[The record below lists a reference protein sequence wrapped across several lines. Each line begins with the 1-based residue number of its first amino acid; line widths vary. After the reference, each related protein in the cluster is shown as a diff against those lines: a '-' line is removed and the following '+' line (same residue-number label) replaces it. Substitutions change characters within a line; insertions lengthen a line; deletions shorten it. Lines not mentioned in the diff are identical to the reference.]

1 MTVTG
6 KKMNIKK
13 GDIAEFQIEKY
24 AFEGKGIAKVSKNE
38 LLGLSEENGNEKNY
52 VVFVIGSYPG
62 DRVNA
67 RLLKIKN
74 SYAEAL
80 VVDILTPSSERVK
93 AKCKFF
99 GTCGGCKQQDL
110 DYDAQV
116 KYKQQQVEEIFH
128 KLGGFSDLPADNG
141 GFEIEPIIPSQNVFH
156 YRNKMEFSFS
166 EKRWLTKDE
175 ISKEGILDKDFSLGL
190 HIPKIYD
197 KVLDVDECFLQ
208 SEVSN
213 KILNFTRDFFKKKNT
228 SIYSTKT
235 HTGFLRNLVIKQSFH
250 TDDLMVNLV
259 TSEENDEL
267 INEYCNE
274 LRKGIPQVTTVINN
288 INKKFAAVAVG
299 DYEKVIYGSGFIY
312 DEIGRPACTDVSAGR
327 HKFRI
332 SANSFFQT
340 NTLQAEKLYQ
350 TALDFAELK
359 GNEIIYDL
367 YSGAGTIA
375 IFISD
380 KSKKVYAFEAVESAI
395 ADAKVNADL
404 NNILNVK
411 FFAADLYKSF
421 LPIVNKYN
429 IPKPDVMILDPPRS
443 GMHPTTVDD
452 VIKLS
457 PDKIVYVSCNPT
469 TQVRDIKL
477 MVEAG
482 YRLIKIRP
490 VDMFP
495 HTYHIENVSLL
506 KKLEHGSN

>member
-1 MTVTG
+1 
-6 KKMNIKK
+6 MNIKK
-13 GDIAEFQIEKY
+13 GDIVELQIEKY

-38 LLGLSEENGNEKNY
+38 LLGLNEENGSEKNY
-52 VVFVIGSYPG
+52 VVFVQGSYPG
-62 DRVNA
+62 DKVRA

-80 VVDILTPSSERVK
+80 AVNILTPSNERVN
-93 AKCKFF
+93 AKCEYF
-99 GTCGGCKQQDL
+99 GSCGGCKQQDL
-110 DYDAQV
+110 DYDAQA
-116 KYKQQQVEEIFH
+116 KYKHQQVEEIFM
-128 KLGGFSDLPADNG
+128 KLGGFSD
-141 GFEIEPIIPSQNVFH
+141 FEIQPIIPAQNVFH

-213 KILNFTRDFFKKKNT
+213 MILNFTRDFFKKKNT

-235 HTGFLRNLVIKQSFH
+235 HTGFLRNLVIKQASL
-250 TDDLMVNLV
+250 TSDLMVNLV

-267 INEYCNE
+267 INEYADE
-274 LRKGIPQVTTVINN
+274 MKKEIPQVTTVINN

-312 DEIGRPACTDVSAGR
+312 DEIGK

-359 GNEIIYDL
+359 GNEIVYDL
-367 YSGAGTIA
+367 YSGAGTIT

-380 KSKKVYAFEAVESAI
+380 KAKKVYAFEAVESAI

-421 LPIVNKYN
+421 LPIVDKYN
-429 IPKPDVMILDPPRS
+429 IPKPDVMIIDPPRS

-477 MVEAG
+477 MVEAD
-482 YRLIKIRP
+482 YKLIKIKP

-495 HTYHIENVSLL
+495 HTYHIENVALL
-506 KKLEHGSN
+506 KKWNTDRTD

>member
-1 MTVTG
+1 
-6 KKMNIKK
+6 MNIKK
-13 GDIAEFQIEKY
+13 GNIVELQIEKY

-38 LLGLSEENGNEKNY
+38 LLGLNEENGNEKNY
-52 VVFVIGSYPG
+52 VVFVVGSYPG
-62 DRVNA
+62 DKVRA

-80 VVDILTPSSERVK
+80 AISILTPSNERVK

-110 DYDAQV
+110 DYYAQT

-128 KLGGFSDLPADNG
+128 KLGGFSE
-141 GFEIEPIIPSQNVFH
+141 FEIEPIIPSQNVFH
-156 YRNKMEFSFS
+156 YRNKMEFSFGD
-166 EKRWLTKDE
+166 KRWLTKEE
-175 ISKEGILDKDFSLGL
+175 IAIEGTLDRDFALGL
-190 HIPKIYD
+190 HIPRIFD

-208 SEVSN
+208 SEISN
-213 KILNFTRDFFKKKNT
+213 KILNFTRDFFKNRNT

-235 HTGFLRNLVIKQSFH
+235 HTGFLRNLVIKQASL
-250 TDDLMVNLV
+250 TNDLMVNLV
-259 TSEENDEL
+259 TSEENDDL
-267 INEYCNE
+267 INEYSDE
-274 LRKGIPQVTTVINN
+274 LRKEIPQVTTVINN
-288 INKKFAAVAVG
+288 INKKFAAVAGG

-312 DEIGRPACTDVSAGR
+312 DEIGK

-359 GNEIIYDL
+359 GNDIVYDL
-367 YSGAGTIA
+367 YSGAGTIT

-380 KSKKVYAFEAVESAI
+380 KAKKVYAFEAVESAI

-421 LPIVNKYN
+421 LPIVDKYN
-429 IPKPDVMILDPPRS
+429 IPKPDVMIIDPPRS
-443 GMHPTTVDD
+443 GMHPTTIDD

-457 PDKIVYVSCNPT
+457 PDKIVYVSCNPA

-482 YRLIKIRP
+482 YKLIKIRP

-495 HTYHIENVSLL
+495 HTFHIENVALL
-506 KKLEHGSN
+506 KRI

>member
-1 MTVTG
+1 
-6 KKMNIKK
+6 MNIKK
-13 GDIAEFQIEKY
+13 GDIVELQIEKY

-38 LLGLSEENGNEKNY
+38 LLGLNEENGNEKNY
-52 VVFVIGSYPG
+52 VVFVVGSYPG
-62 DRVNA
+62 DIVRA

-80 VVDILTPSSERVK
+80 VMEILTPSSERVK
-93 AKCKFF
+93 AICKFF

-110 DYDAQV
+110 DYDTQA
-116 KYKQQQVEEIFH
+116 KYKKQQVEEIFH
-128 KLGGFSDLPADNG
+128 KLGGFSD
-141 GFEIEPIIPSQNVFH
+141 FEILPIIPSQNVFY

-166 EKRWLTKDE
+166 EKRWLTKEE

-208 SEVSN
+208 SEISN
-213 KILNFTRDFFKKKNT
+213 KILNFTRDFFKKRNT

-235 HTGFLRNLVIKQSFH
+235 HTGFLRNLVIKQASL
-250 TDDLMVNLV
+250 TNDLMVNLV

-267 INEYCNE
+267 VNEYCDE
-274 LRKGIPQVTTVINN
+274 LRKEIPKVTTVINN

-312 DEIGRPACTDVSAGR
+312 DEIGN

-332 SANSFFQT
+332 SAISFFQT

-350 TALDFAELK
+350 TALDFANLK
-359 GNEIIYDL
+359 GNEIVYDL
-367 YSGAGTIA
+367 YSGAGTIT

-380 KSKKVYAFEAVESAI
+380 KAKKVYAFEAVESAI
-395 ADAKVNADL
+395 ADAKVNVDL
-404 NNILNVK
+404 NNILNIK

-421 LPIVNKYN
+421 LPIVDKYN
-429 IPKPDVMILDPPRS
+429 IPKPDVMIIDPPRS

-457 PDKIVYVSCNPT
+457 PDKIVYVSCNPA

-482 YRLIKIRP
+482 YKLIKIRP

-495 HTYHIENVSLL
+495 HTFHIENVALIIKTL
-506 KKLEHGSN
+506 